1 MKCNES
7 NGTYRCEKP
16 YRHTGPHACYV
27 LGGKATWAQHMYD
40 EMKITRVK
48 L

>member
-1 MKCNES
+1 MKCHES

-16 YRHTGPHACYV
+16 YQHDGPHACYV
-27 LGGKATWAQHMYD
+27 MSGKATWAHMYD
-40 EMKITRVK
+40 GARITRVK

>member
-1 MKCNES
+1 MKCDS
-7 NGTYRCEKP
+7 STGTYRCEKP
-16 YRHTGPHACYV
+16 ANHTGPHTGYV
-27 LGGKATWAQHMYD
+27 LGDKATWGHMYD